1 MFYYKLAEFLNPA
14 YNIPQHYH
22 DDLQNASYTY
32 FNSLIILDG
41 TIENSI
47 STFKLYKATNG
58 IERQIRL
65 FSAFFSKGHK
75 FWADFENYK
84 NQYGTI
90 SAFI

>member
-1 MFYYKLAEFLNPA
+1 VVGECNAKESIKLKQKLSIMFYYKLAEFLNPA

-58 IERQIRL
+58 IER
-65 FSAFFSKGHK
+65 
-75 FWADFENYK
+75 
-84 NQYGTI
+84 
-90 SAFI
+90 